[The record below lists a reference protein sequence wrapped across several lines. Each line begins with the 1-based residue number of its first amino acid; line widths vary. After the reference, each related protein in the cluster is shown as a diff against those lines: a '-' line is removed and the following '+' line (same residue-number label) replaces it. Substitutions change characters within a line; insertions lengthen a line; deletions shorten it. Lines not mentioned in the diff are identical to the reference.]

1 MPNPNVYVQV
11 DMEEEDLDIEFLDSL
26 RVTMSDFKEAIK
38 GVPPSAL
45 KDVCVELPSI
55 RFADI
60 GGLEDVKRELQES
73 KKRVRRFFIHTPI
86 TPYSPQT
93 SRAHAQY
100 CILYIDVCH
109 HSHT

>member
-1 MPNPNVYVQV
+1 
-11 DMEEEDLDIEFLDSL
+11 MEEEDLDIEFLDSL

-73 KKRVRRFFIHTPI
+73 KAVLYPYTHNPIFPPTVRTHNVVYRF
-86 TPYSPQT
+86 
-93 SRAHAQY
+93 
-100 CILYIDVCH
+100 CH
-109 HSHT
+109 HSQM